1 MSASNSYTNDLKF
14 AALAVSDALHSME
27 AHGFELSDRLDEAW
41 LLLTSAI
48 EAERHD
54 GPSVPSM
61 REVELRELLVKCQ
74 DEMYDALASSRPTGS
89 MGTLIQEID
98 KLLDGHDGP
107 TATVERST
115 EGA

>member
-1 MSASNSYTNDLKF
+1 MSASNSYRSQ
-14 AALAVSDALHSME
+14 LA
-27 AHGFELSDRLDEAW
+27 DRLEASLGEGLKEGSLPRGAFLRPKDW
-41 LLLTSAI
+41 LHVL
-48 EAERHD
+48 EALRSS

-107 TATVERST
+107 TATVERAT